1 MEIKLNAIYLTFCQH
16 VWQLFF
22 IPANQPNNQP
32 TNKKREYR
40 KNYSLSD
47 ETEWKVVKQV

>member
-16 VWQLFF
+16 VCQLFF

>member
-1 MEIKLNAIYLTFCQH
+1 MEIKLNAISHFVNMYASYFPFLQTSQT
-16 VWQLFF
+16 
-22 IPANQPNNQP
+22 INQP

-40 KNYSLSD
+40 KTHSLSD